1 MRKVKIIL
9 WVILLGLIGFAVY
22 QNKIFFMTK
31 HKFIFEFPLM
41 DKYSTPD
48 LTNAVIISIFFLIG
62 LLISYFYYLYKHFKL
77 GKAVKK
83 LTAENNTLRTKNTA
97 LKEEITAFTKQYDSS
112 QNNYSDG
119 AADETVKANFEQE
132 ENLTKE

>member
-9 WVILLGLIGFAVY
+9 WVILIGIIGFAVY

-31 HKFIFEFPLM
+31 HKFIFEFPLI
-41 DKYSTPD
+41 DKYSTPE

-77 GKAVKK
+77 SKAVKK
-83 LTAENNTLRTKNTA
+83 LTAENNTLRTENTA

-112 QNNYSDG
+112 QNNRSDS
-119 AADETVKANFEQE
+119 AADAAIKEDSEQE